1 MLTKEQFLSHVKN
14 NLLSL
19 RVVPNSSRQ
28 NVVEEAGRIKVYLQA
43 VPDKNKANTE
53 LVKLFKKQF
62 GLCVK
67 IKRGE
72 KSREKVL
79 ETKLT

>member
-1 MLTKEQFLSHVKN
+1 MLTKEQLLSYVQDN
-14 NLLSL
+14 FLSL

-28 NVVEEAGRIKVYLQA
+28 NVVEEAGRVKVYLQA

-67 IKRGE
+67 INIYV
-72 KSREKVL
+72 SL
-79 ETKLT
+79 NIY